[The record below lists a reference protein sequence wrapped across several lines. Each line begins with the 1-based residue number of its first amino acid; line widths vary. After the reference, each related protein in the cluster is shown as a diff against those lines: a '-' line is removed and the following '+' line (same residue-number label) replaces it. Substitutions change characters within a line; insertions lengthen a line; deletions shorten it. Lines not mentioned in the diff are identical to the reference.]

1 MCVFD
6 QSSLDLSEFAKVAKK
21 KLQSV
26 RVFLFLFFQAIIHQ
40 QMAYICLTYI
50 EDILPTLFQ
59 LSNHQFEELAMDVYD
74 EVDRRET
81 DAGRIKKKKKTQP
94 IELYKYIP
102 GPCSVFLF

>member
-40 QMAYICLTYI
+40 QMAYIFLTYI

-81 DAGRIKKKKKTQP
+81 DAGRIKKKKKKLN
-94 IELYKYIP
+94 I
-102 GPCSVFLF
+102 

>member
-1 MCVFD
+1 MCVCLWPK
-6 QSSLDLSEFAKVAKK
+6 QSGFVWIC
-21 KLQSV
+21 QSGKEKAAV
-26 RVFLFLFFQAIIHQ
+26 GESFSFFFFFQAIIHQ

-81 DAGRIKKKKKTQP
+81 DAGRIKKKKKTSTYRT
-94 IELYKYIP
+94 L
-102 GPCSVFLF
+102 